1 MSAEPTARQ
10 EWARGWPLLLA
21 CGVGV
26 SAPSAMTFGIGQF
39 MAPLEHTFG
48 WTRTEV
54 TAGMSLSLIASIVLS
69 PIWGRI
75 ADLTNART
83 LVLIGCVLTAVNVA
97 AYSLVTDLKTW
108 IALWMIHTLCSGWV
122 SPVIWLTVIPGAFR
136 KNRSLAMA
144 LTLAGTSLSATF
156 APPLAHYL
164 LDHMDWRQA
173 MRLFA
178 LIWYGGT
185 GLLALFCF
193 FDHRPRLARATPQEK
208 AQAKLAKKAGADAPG
223 VAAPSIWTVFRSA
236 NFIKLAIVVVA
247 VKTALQAYMIHLSPA
262 LVDHGFSGADAAKIA
277 AVAGVSAFVGKLCV
291 GWLFDRSTITAV
303 STAVMTSL
311 SLSCLLFILMNGQML
326 WALAACITLG
336 LAHGAMLTVVAC
348 VTAKLFQ
355 AREFGVVFGG
365 MTSAMA
371 VGTALGPTLASMS
384 HDRFGTYG
392 PVYWGGIVIAAGAL
406 MLLTTLK
413 PSEAAPEL
421 TAAPAE

>member
-1 MSAEPTARQ
+1 MSAEPSARQ
-10 EWARGWPLLLA
+10 EWTKGWPLLLA

-26 SAPSAMTFGIGQF
+26 SAPSAMTFAIGQF

-69 PIWGRI
+69 PIIGRI
-75 ADLTNART
+75 ADLTNARV
-83 LVLIGCVLTAVNVA
+83 LVLIGCVLTAADVA
-97 AYSLVTDLKTW
+97 ALSLVGDLKTW

-173 MRLFA
+173 VQVFA

-185 GLLALFCF
+185 GALAAFFF
-193 FDHRPRLARATPQEK
+193 FDHRPRLPRATAAAKIAAK
-208 AQAKLAKKAGADAPG
+208 AKVKTGEAG
-223 VAAPSIWTVFRSA
+223 PSIWAVFRSA
-236 NFIKLAIVVVA
+236 NFVRLAIVVLA

-262 LVDHGFSGADAAKIA
+262 LVDHGFNGADAAKIA

-311 SLSCLLFILMNGQML
+311 AVSCLLFALMNGQLL

-348 VTAKLFQ
+348 ITAKLFQ
-355 AREFGVVFGG
+355 PREFGVVFGG

-371 VGTALGPTLASMS
+371 LATALGPTLASMS

-392 PVYWGGIVIAAGAL
+392 PVYWGGIVIAAGSL
-406 MLLTTLK
+406 LLLTTLK
-413 PSEAAPEL
+413 PAAPTL
-421 TAAPAE
+421 AVAAAPAE